1 MGIFS
6 RRNFEIAFQHTNV
19 PALQGYEHDRASRAC
34 MNGTKHDPA
43 GDILGQV
50 DYRHIVAILQKH
62 YPAMDAKEAARLVLE
77 CLRPR
82 IVVPPSSQTAEE
94 SGAA

>member
-1 MGIFS
+1 MD
-6 RRNFEIAFQHTNV
+6 A
-19 PALQGYEHDRASRAC
+19 PKD
-34 MNGTKHDPA
+34 DPA
-43 GDILGQV
+43 DDTTGSILGHV

-62 YPAMDAKEAARLVLE
+62 YPAMDAQEAARLVLE

-82 IVVPPSSQTAEE
+82 SVVPPSDETAKE